1 MTSRYLRYH
10 RDAFGLPSFVRTAL
24 AAPLAGFRLTRHAL
38 ERAVQKNIDLHR
50 AGVAQLDASW
60 QVFEVEADAALR
72 RVTKVVAR
80 RPLGDGRDVVAVFAL
95 DSRAVV
101 TLWPNRSTDRHATL
115 DRSLY
120 ARP

>member
-1 MTSRYLRYH
+1 MTTSSSSKPVLTLTAGCGGAGKSTVMARM
-10 RDAFGLPSFVRTAL
+10 FPGLPVVDMDVIKEQLPGYDPLHPELVHEQSAVL
-24 AAPLAGFRLTRHAL
+24 AMREFYSR
-38 ERAVQKNIDLHR
+38 
-50 AGVAQLDASW
+50 
-60 QVFEVEADAALR
+60 
-72 RVTKVVAR
+72 
-80 RPLGDGRDVVAVFAL
+80 LGDGRDVVAVFAL